1 MPLRSSSRAKNL
13 RRPTQRNSE
22 QWHGGIALPGNKD
35 LGNDTTISLK
45 ADSDGT
51 RLDRWLSEQRPD
63 LSRTQAQRLIEEGLV
78 TVNGATARPSLKI
91 EAGDQIVVQLRP
103 PPPTTIRPQDIPVT
117 VVYED
122 DDLLVIDKP
131 AGLTVH
137 PAPGH
142 PDGTLAN
149 AILSR
154 LPKLDTGDRQR
165 PGIVH
170 RLDKDTSGLI
180 IVAKTAAA
188 HQDLTQQFRKREVK
202 KVYITLVKG
211 RVTPDEGVI
220 EAAIGRDRSHR
231 ERMAISDAAH
241 GREARTGYRV
251 LKHVG
256 DYTLLEVKPETGR
269 THQIRVH
276 LAAIGYP
283 VLGDKM
289 YGTESSFIN
298 RQFLHAHGLRF
309 RLPST
314 GKSVEF
320 RSELPEDL
328 KHALN
333 RIDAG
338 GI

>member
-1 MPLRSSSRAKNL
+1 M
-13 RRPTQRNSE
+13 
-22 QWHGGIALPGNKD
+22 
-35 LGNDTTISLK
+35 GNDTTIILS
-45 ADSDGT
+45 ADAGGT
-51 RLDRWLSEQRPD
+51 RLDRWLSEHRRD
-63 LSRTQAQRLIEEGLV
+63 ISRTQAQRLIEDGLV
-78 TVNGATARPSLKI
+78 TVNGTTARPSLKV
-91 EAGDQIVVQLRP
+91 EAGDRIVVQLRP
-103 PPPTTIRPQDIPVT
+103 PPPPGIQPQDIPVT

-154 LPKLDTGDRQR
+154 IPRLDTGDQQR

-188 HQDLTQQFRKREVK
+188 HQDLTQQFRKREAK
-202 KVYITLVKG
+202 KVYIALVQG
-211 RVTPDEGVI
+211 RLAPNEGVI
-220 EAAIGRDRSHR
+220 DAAIGRDRSHR

-241 GREARTGYRV
+241 GRDARTGYRV
-251 LKHVG
+251 LRYTG
-256 DYTLLEVKPETGR
+256 NFTLLEVKPETGR

-276 LAAIGYP
+276 LAAIGHP
-283 VLGDKM
+283 VFGDKT
-289 YGTESSFIN
+289 YGTPSALLD
-298 RQFLHAHGLRF
+298 RQFLHAQGLTF

-314 GKSVEF
+314 GNTVEF
-320 RSELPEDL
+320 RSELPKDL
-328 KHALN
+328 TQALKM
-333 RIDAG
+333 IDAG
-338 GI
+338 G